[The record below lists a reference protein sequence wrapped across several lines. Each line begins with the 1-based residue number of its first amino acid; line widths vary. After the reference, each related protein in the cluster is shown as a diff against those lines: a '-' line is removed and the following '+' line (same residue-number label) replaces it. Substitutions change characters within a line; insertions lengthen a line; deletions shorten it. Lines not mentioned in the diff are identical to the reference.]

1 MGNAKQDSPPANAQ
15 DKAMIERSWVV
26 SLLREWPQPIHG
38 VNRVIEAIEAHAPAP
53 VTAPAQDATAT
64 KLTIAPGPTAAELIE
79 AWKKQQS
86 CKNCQGTGE
95 AVYFPGGTRPCHVC
109 NPPAQSPA
117 TAPAGQLP
125 GDEEVANWI
134 GSKLLPFKHRVGI
147 WMCMEWL
154 RTRTPQPAT
163 NADATTAPASQPA
176 ASDRGMP
183 TVTLRYAVGDE
194 VLTLSSS
201 PEVAELYACI
211 NFAGVDLPDRV
222 RTLLKTFLPGRRWEL
237 VGPGHIQTEHGARYQ
252 INDYV
257 VFLNKMAAGESYE
270 LPRVIGTET

>member
-15 DKAMIERSWVV
+15 DKAMIKRSWVV

-125 GDEEVANWI
+125 GDEEVEAYINGFPLI
-134 GSKLLPFKHRVGI
+134 TRRVRAGTI
-147 WMCMEWL
+147 RDCIAWL
-154 RTRTPQPAT
+154 RTRTPQP
-163 NADATTAPASQPA
+163 TTAPASQPA